1 MIDAEV
7 KTMDY
12 VDPLPPAASASAAL
26 NITVGIGE
34 RGTEARDNFQLLV
47 CTPSWLAEQI
57 EKRGAVWPRG
67 MLVVERLDMEYVR
80 RAVQL
85 LADQFRRSRDWVQF
99 TERLNRYLRW
109 EFEDYNDGQGEA
121 QLPARR
127 S

>member
-12 VDPLPPAASASAAL
+12 VDPLPPANAAAAL
-26 NITVGIGE
+26 NITFGIGE
-34 RGTEARDNFQLLV
+34 RGSEARDNFDLLV

-57 EKRGAVWPRG
+57 EKRGGMWPRG
-67 MLVVERLDMEYVR
+67 VLVVESIDAEYVR
-80 RAVQL
+80 RTVQL
-85 LADQFRRSRDWVQF
+85 LADQFRQSRDWVQF

-109 EFEDYNDGQGEA
+109 EFEDYNDWQGEPL
-121 QLPARR
+121 LPERR